1 MTILSVENFD
11 QISLKKNFFT
21 EEECFETILRYHRL
35 LQTSYLEFDNI
46 DKKIRDSKTFLFD
59 DPILRK
65 KFGHEIME
73 FQLTEYVRNGFYSW
87 HTDVIKWT
95 RFIRKK
101 SYTVL
106 LNDSFTGGEME
117 FDTFG
122 IMNMSVGDVVSFDP
136 YIRHQIRPVT
146 SGVRYSLV
154 AWAMDKR

>member
-11 QISLKKNFFT
+11 QIILRKNFFT
-21 EEECFETILRYHRL
+21 EEECFETILRYHGL
-35 LQTSYLEFDNI
+35 LQTSLVAGANI
-46 DKKIRDSKTFLFD
+46 DKEIRDSKTFLFD

-73 FQLTEYVRNGFYSW
+73 FQLTEYVRNSFYSW
-87 HTDVIKWT
+87 HTDVINWT

>member
-11 QISLKKNFFT
+11 QIILRKNFFT

-35 LQTSYLEFDNI
+35 LQTSLVAGAKI

-73 FQLTEYVRNGFYSW
+73 FQLTEYVRNSFYSW
-87 HTDVIKWT
+87 HTDVIKGT
-95 RFIRKK
+95 PFIRKK

-117 FDTFG
+117 FDSFG
-122 IMNMSVGDVVSFDP
+122 IMNMSVGDAVSFDP
-136 YIRHQIRPVT
+136 YIRHQVRPIT

-154 AWAMDKR
+154 AWAEDKK